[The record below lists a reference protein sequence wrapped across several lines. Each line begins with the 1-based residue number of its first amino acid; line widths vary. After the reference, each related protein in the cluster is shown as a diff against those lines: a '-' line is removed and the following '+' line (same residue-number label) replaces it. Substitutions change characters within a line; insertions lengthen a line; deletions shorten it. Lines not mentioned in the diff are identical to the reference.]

1 MQHRNIRRMA
11 SVFVGTLAIS
21 TLSAWAVNPTNWTT
35 DLLEVS
41 SSTPNASWTSSTPID
56 LGYPEYQYSYS
67 IIQADGHTS
76 LGWLDI
82 MGQFDPSD
90 LTGNG
95 TIGVLPATLSNM
107 DINENSNGTTIT
119 GNISMS
125 VDSNGYGHLDL
136 TNFSISGLLDG
147 ARAKADITI
156 TGVPE
161 PTSFGMLA
169 LLGGLFLPRRR
180 H

>member
-1 MQHRNIRRMA
+1 MA

-35 DLLEVS
+35 DLVTVTNS
-41 SSTPNASWTSSTPID
+41 SPNASWTSSTPID
-56 LGYPEYQYSYS
+56 LGYPEYQYSYT
-67 IIQADGHTS
+67 IIQADGNVVGTWTDLMSS
-76 LGWLDI
+76 L
-82 MGQFDPSD
+82 DPGD
-90 LTGNG
+90 LVGNG
-95 TIGVLPATLSNM
+95 SIGALPATLTNLAV
-107 DINENSNGTTIT
+107 NESVLGSTIT

-125 VDSNGYGHLDL
+125 VDNSGYGHLDL
-136 TNFSISGLLDG
+136 TGFSFSGLISG

-180 H
+180 C